1 MQNAI
6 VDFWRQAGP
15 ARWYAKDEA
24 FDQEVRARFL
34 EAHESSA
41 RGELWDWESEATGA
55 LALILLL
62 DQFPRNLFR
71 GSAHSFATDS
81 AALEVAQRAIAAGRD
96 RQIHDVMR
104 QFFYL
109 PFMHAENLAAQ
120 ERCIAL
126 FEPLGEDYSEN
137 LKFARLHRDIIASFG
152 RYPHR
157 NGVLGRKT
165 TLQEQAF
172 LDAGG
177 FAG

>member
-1 MQNAI
+1 MKNAI
-6 VDFWRQAGP
+6 VDFWRKAGP
-15 ARWYAKDEA
+15 ARWYARDEA
-24 FDQEVRARFL
+24 FDGQMRAQFL
-34 EAHESSA
+34 EAHESAA
-41 RGELWDWESEATGA
+41 RAELWDWENDATGA

-71 GSAHSFATDS
+71 GSAHAFATDS

-96 RQIHDVMR
+96 RQIHDMMR

-126 FEPLGEDYSEN
+126 FEPLEDDYSEN
-137 LKFARLHRDIIASFG
+137 LKFPRLHRDIIASFG

-157 NGVLGRKT
+157 NGVLGRRT

>member
-1 MQNAI
+1 MPNAI

-15 ARWYAKDEA
+15 ARWYAKDKA
-24 FDQEVRARFL
+24 FDEEVRARFL
-34 EAHESSA
+34 EAHEAAA
-41 RGELWDWESEATGA
+41 RGELWDWESEALGA

-81 AALEVAQRAIAAGRD
+81 AALEVAQRAIAARRD
-96 RQIHDVMR
+96 AQITDVMR

-109 PFMHAENLAAQ
+109 PFMHAEDLAAQ

-126 FEPLGEDYSEN
+126 FEPLGADYAEN
-137 LKFARLHRDIIASFG
+137 LKFAHLHRDIIARFG

-157 NGVLGRKT
+157 NSVLGRKT
-165 TLQEQAF
+165 SPQEQAF